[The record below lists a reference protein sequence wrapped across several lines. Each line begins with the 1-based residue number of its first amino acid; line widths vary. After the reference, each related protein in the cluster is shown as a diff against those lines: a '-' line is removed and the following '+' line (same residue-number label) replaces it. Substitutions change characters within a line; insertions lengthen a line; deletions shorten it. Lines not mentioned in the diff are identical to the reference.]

1 MDSQKIKELL
11 VVILLTFAALYLGIA
26 AAAYQSE
33 ALAWMIGG
41 LGIVFILAMGR
52 NVWLLVPA
60 GLLLQGTLNALPGS
74 PPVWAFGA
82 LIAFGIFTLRFS
94 LRKQDFIL
102 RLDIM
107 DFAIILNFLAIA
119 QAYLRNPTSLLM
131 FGGELAGGKPYATFL
146 VAIMAYF
153 FLSTLIT
160 NLPSFRLAVLVMVC
174 ATLADGVLGLAAEYI
189 PSLAK
194 FVLPIYSNVN
204 FGVADSGQA
213 FSADLS
219 EARSSGSFAGIGE
232 TLAIV
237 LLCFSRPIRCLLPT
251 YPFRMILFTVAMGL
265 ILLSGFRSI
274 TAYIFVFYVVAAI
287 TRKNFVDIIA
297 VMVAAFLGIAFF
309 VMSGSADKLPF
320 GAQRVLSAV
329 PFVKV
334 DDKAKLDADQSSEWR
349 FEMWRLALTSNRYIQ
364 NKLLG
369 DGFAMS
375 AREMRAQL
383 DAAQGFSDGSTEKD
397 NIEAFLLRG
406 SYHGFHV
413 ETIRFTGFIGLLA
426 AVFAMFVFMR
436 KAWQLLKHYR
446 SSPVF
451 GFVAFIAIPYVIYP
465 FWALL
470 VFGAY
475 RVEFPQFLAAAGLLK
490 MLDTLRLQEL
500 TTAAAPAR
508 LVETVTSIRRPQ
520 GSLIPRSA
528 PTQIDFNDGGLDRN

>member
-1 MDSQKIKELL
+1 MDSVKLKELL
-11 VVILLTFAALYLGIA
+11 VVILLAFAALYLGIA
-26 AAAYQSE
+26 AAAYQTE

-41 LGIVFILAMGR
+41 LSIVFILALGR
-52 NVWLLVPA
+52 NVWLFIPA
-60 GLLLQGTLNALPGS
+60 GLLLQGTLNAFPGS

-82 LIAFGIFTLRFS
+82 LIAFGIFTLRFA
-94 LRKQDFIL
+94 LRKHDFIL
-102 RLDIM
+102 RLDLM

-160 NLPSFRLAVLVMVC
+160 NLSSFRLAVLVMVC
-174 ATLADGVLGLAAEYI
+174 ATLADGVLSLAAEYI
-189 PSLAK
+189 PSLAT

-204 FGVADSGQA
+204 VGVAESGQA

-219 EARSSGSFAGIGE
+219 EARSGGSFAGIGE

-251 YPFRMILFTVAMGL
+251 HPFRMFLFTVAIGL

-287 TRKNFVDIIA
+287 TRKNYLDIIA
-297 VMVAAFLGIAFF
+297 VMVAAFFGIAFF
-309 VMSGSADKLPF
+309 AMSGSADKLPF

-334 DDKAKLDADQSSEWR
+334 DDKARLDADQSSEWR
-349 FEMWRLALTSNRYIQ
+349 FEMWRLALTSKRYIQ

-383 DAAQGFSDGSTEKD
+383 DSALGFRNDATEQEK
-397 NIEAFLLRG
+397 IEGFMLRG

-436 KAWQLLKHYR
+436 KAWQLIKHYR
-446 SSPVF
+446 GSPVF

-475 RVEFPQFLAAAGLLK
+475 RAEFPQFLAAAGLLK
-490 MLDTLRLQEL
+490 MLDTIRLREL
-500 TTAAAPAR
+500 ADSALLAKIAKTDTSISKPTGSRFSPAAP
-508 LVETVTSIRRPQ
+508 RPYA
-520 GSLIPRSA
+520 GS
-528 PTQIDFNDGGLDRN
+528 